1 MEKLAIFLGLN
12 GLLVLLVSTLCGLF
26 LWRAL
31 GKGDSGED
39 WHLIH
44 AGGSA
49 RAIMLLGIA
58 AIIHLLELSPTTIW
72 LGSWLILLF
81 VWTSMAAM
89 LTRAITGEN
98 GFGNSGSIANRI
110 VFLLYAIGIAAV
122 FPGMLI
128 LIFGLGSALL

>member
-12 GLLVLLVSTLCGLF
+12 GLLVLLVSTLCGLL
-26 LWRAL
+26 LWRTL
-31 GKGDSGED
+31 RRGDNGQD

-49 RAIMLLGIA
+49 RAVMLLGIA
-58 AIIHLLELSPTTIW
+58 AIIHLPELSPSTMW
-72 LGSWLILLF
+72 MACWLIIIF

-89 LTRAITGEN
+89 LIRAITGTD
-98 GFGNSGSIANRI
+98 GFGYSGSTANRI
-110 VFLLYAIGIAAV
+110 TFLLYGVGTAAV

-128 LIFGLGSALL
+128 LIYGLGSLLF